1 MTERWQDCSANV
13 FVIAS
18 VMCFYNPD
26 VRTAGEPRLAAC
38 PEKPEMP
45 HQPNQQGNVSY
56 TTPHS
61 IPLIDNTLC
70 TGTLGLYSFC
80 IHRDEVHQLDDMINA
95 NIWDSSVDHQFHNY
109 EHVSCHSSRGISQ
122 FSLQIHSF
130 FSVNVKGCIHL
141 AVSIPK
147 VSGFLAILT
156 HKLLPKLRDPFL
168 APATQLKVGIRQKVR
183 NVQW

>member
-1 MTERWQDCSANV
+1 MTEHWQDCSANI

-18 VMCFYNPD
+18 AMCFYNPD
-26 VRTAGEPRLAAC
+26 VRTAGEPGLAAC

-70 TGTLGLYSFC
+70 TGTLGPYSFC
-80 IHRDEVHQLDDMINA
+80 IHRDELHQLDDMINA

-109 EHVSCHSSRGISQ
+109 EHVSCHSAWGISQ

-141 AVSIPK
+141 AVRFLSNPHPQTAPK
-147 VSGFLAILT
+147 AEGPLSCSLYTI
-156 HKLLPKLRDPFL
+156 
-168 APATQLKVGIRQKVR
+168 KVGIRQKVR

>member
-1 MTERWQDCSANV
+1 MTERWQNCSANV

-18 VMCFYNPD
+18 AMCFYNPD

-80 IHRDEVHQLDDMINA
+80 IHRDEFHQLDDMINA
-95 NIWDSSVDHQFHNY
+95 NIWDSPVDHQFHNY
-109 EHVSCHSSRGISQ
+109 EHVSCHSAYR
-122 FSLQIHSF
+122 SLAYKFIL
-130 FSVNVKGCIHL
+130 FSVLMSRDAFTWQSASQKSQ
-141 AVSIPK
+141 VS
-147 VSGFLAILT
+147 
-156 HKLLPKLRDPFL
+156 
-168 APATQLKVGIRQKVR
+168 
-183 NVQW
+183 